1 VRVLL
6 DESVPR
12 RLARQIQDHEV
23 RSVHDVGWR
32 GLKNG
37 ALLRAAQDQ
46 FDALITV
53 DRSLPFQQNLSKYDI
68 AVVILAAKSN
78 RLADLEPLLPDLQRV
93 LSEIGPS
100 EWILIGSIRPPES

>member
-1 VRVLL
+1 MRVLL

-23 RSVHDVGWR
+23 RSVHDVAW
-32 GLKNG
+32 
-37 ALLRAAQDQ
+37 Q

-93 LSEIGPS
+93 LSEIGPG